1 MMVVQVS
8 MLTLVVVGER
18 DQSVMTK
25 VFSQKK
31 KIW

>member
-25 VFSQKK
+25 VFSKKK